1 VSAQPPL
8 PSPSPAT
15 AAGGPGHDR
24 GPLRAILYALGANA
38 GIAVTKFG
46 AAAYTGS
53 GALLAEAIHSVA
65 DCANQLLLLLGMRQA
80 RQPATAEYPLGHQR
94 VVYFWAMM
102 VALLLFLVGGL
113 FSIYE
118 GVERIRHPAPM
129 SNPAAALAVLAVAIV
144 LEAISLLG
152 ALREIGKVRG
162 ARPFLTWFR
171 ETRQS
176 ELMVVAGEDIA
187 ALGGLVLAFVAVLAS
202 ALTGD
207 PRYDAFGSIAVGALL
222 VIVAVALVREVKG
235 MIVGE
240 SAEPAVRAAIE
251 AHLRAQPEVR
261 KVINLIT
268 LQWGEQ
274 LVVAVQAEMDM
285 SGSASEL
292 VAAVNRVEASLQAKF
307 PQARWVFFE
316 PETGKR

>member
-1 VSAQPPL
+1 M
-8 PSPSPAT
+8 
-15 AAGGPGHDR
+15 
-24 GPLRAILYALGANA
+24 RAILYALGANT
-38 GIAVTKFG
+38 GIALTKFG

-53 GALLAEAIHSVA
+53 GAMLAEAIHSVA

-80 RQPATAEYPLGHQR
+80 KQPASVEHPLGYQR

-102 VALLLFLVGGL
+102 VALLLFFVGGL

-118 GVERIRHPAPM
+118 GVERVRHPESM
-129 SNPAAALAVLAVAIV
+129 SNAGIALIVLAVAIV
-144 LEAISLLG
+144 LETISLMG
-152 ALREIGKVRG
+152 AMREIDKVRG
-162 ARPFLTWFR
+162 SRRYLTWFR

-187 ALGGLVLAFVAVLAS
+187 ALGGLVLAFAAVLA
-202 ALTGD
+202 AWLTGD
-207 PRYDAFGSIAVGALL
+207 PFYDALGSIAVGVLL
-222 VIVAVALVREVKG
+222 IIVAVAIMVEVKG

-251 AHLRAQPEVR
+251 AHLRAQAEVR
-261 KVINLIT
+261 NVIRLIT

-274 LVVAVQAEMDM
+274 LVVAVRAEMAM
-285 SGSASEL
+285 SGSAADL
-292 VAAVNRVEASLQAKF
+292 VAAVNRVEASLQEKF

-316 PETGKR
+316 PDVGKKR